1 MRYSFHSKPR
11 NPCGTPPFPSRTGV
25 PPVCV
30 SHWPPGLGL
39 LSLQA
44 SILPQYTC
52 ICQRK
57 LQGMSGPVTPISFSM
72 SSSFYPE
79 PQILGLVFLPAFVN
93 FGKRQLL
100 TACLFLVGLK
110 GLSCSPVP
118 ELGELLAALD
128 QIMPTL
134 SCLVFSKELLCVPLV
149 KFR

>member
-1 MRYSFHSKPR
+1 MGH
-11 NPCGTPPFPSRTGV
+11 PPFPQGLEF
-25 PPVCV
+25 PLCVC
-30 SHWPPGLGL
+30 PIGPRGLGL

-134 SCLVFSKELLCVPLV
+134 GCLVFSKELLCVPLV